1 MLAVF
6 KKVFLFFYFCDIENG
21 LGLTITIVNM
31 HYKKKLKRSYSPRY
45 VEKKSLFSEKE
56 IIFCNAGKAKA
67 LKISSRAQLIG
78 IVILA
83 LVSIWGAHAYHVY
96 HKSDRIIYKK
106 DMELVRT
113 KTAYE
118 DLMGDFMAIQRNI
131 DEVLSSSKNK
141 EIETYKKKAMIV
153 EDKIK
158 QVSSKK
164 GWDEKTVNDK
174 IDLNEAML
182 QRDLAAAERDAL
194 REQLADME
202 EAVKNIKRAELE
214 VFKKVET
221 IASKEVDKI
230 KSAFSQVNG
239 ALKAQGTYFNP
250 LANSK
255 KRESKGGVFEKDS
268 SIELRDKEIIEKIS
282 SIYKAVDDVE
292 YYREVAKAVPFGKPV
307 WSYWVTSKFG
317 VRSDPFNKKVAGHK
331 GVDLAARMGNK
342 IRIMAKGRVVK
353 TEHSNKGYGN
363 LVVVDHG
370 NGFSTKYA
378 HLSKIYV
385 KEGDNL
391 NINDAVG
398 EVGSTGRSTGPH
410 LHYEV
415 LYQGRPVDPMPFIQA
430 KLS

>member
-1 MLAVF
+1 
-6 KKVFLFFYFCDIENG
+6 
-21 LGLTITIVNM
+21 M
-31 HYKKKLKRSYSPRY
+31 HYKKQLKHSYSPHY
-45 VEKKSLFSEKE
+45 AEKKSLFSEKE
-56 IIFCNAGKAKA
+56 IIFRSAGKARA
-67 LKISSRAQLIG
+67 VKISSKTQLFGTI
-78 IVILA
+78 A
-83 LVSIWGAHAYHVY
+83 LVLMSVWGAHAYHVY

-113 KTAYE
+113 KNAYE

-158 QVSSKK
+158 QISSQK
-164 GWDEKTVNDK
+164 GWDEKAVNEK

-194 REQLADME
+194 RDQLSEME

-239 ALKAQGTYFNP
+239 ALKAQGVYFNP

-255 KRESKGGVFEKDS
+255 KRDAKGGLFDKDS
-268 SIELRDKEIIEKIS
+268 SIELRDKEIINKIS
-282 SIYKAVDDVE
+282 NIYKAVDDVE

-307 WSYWVTSKFG
+307 WSYWVSSKFG
-317 VRSDPFNKKVAGHK
+317 ARSDPFNRKVTGHK

-353 TEHSNKGYGN
+353 TEHSSKGYGN

-378 HLSKIYV
+378 HLSKVYV
-385 KEGDNL
+385 KEGEHL
-391 NINDAVG
+391 NVNDAIG

>member
-1 MLAVF
+1 M
-6 KKVFLFFYFCDIENG
+6 K
-21 LGLTITIVNM
+21 
-31 HYKKKLKRSYSPRY
+31 YKKKLKRAYSPHY
-45 VEKKSLFSEKE
+45 AEKKSLFSEKE
-56 IIFCNAGKAKA
+56 IIFRSSGKARA
-67 LKISSRAQLIG
+67 VKISSRSQLIG
-78 IVILA
+78 TVVLILLA
-83 LVSIWGAHAYHVY
+83 IWGAHAYHIY

-106 DMELVRT
+106 DMELVRA
-113 KTAYE
+113 KNAYE

-158 QVSSKK
+158 QISSSK
-164 GWDEKTVNDK
+164 GWNEKTVNEKAD
-174 IDLNEAML
+174 INEALL

-194 REQLADME
+194 KEQLAEME
-202 EAVKNIKRAELE
+202 DAVQNIKKAELE
-214 VFKKVET
+214 VFKKVEA

-230 KSAFSQVNG
+230 KSAFSQANG
-239 ALKAQGTYFNP
+239 ALKAQGVYFNP
-250 LANSK
+250 LANSG
-255 KRESKGGVFEKDS
+255 KRDSKGGLFEKDS
-268 SIELRDKEIIEKIS
+268 SIELRDKEIIERIS
-282 SIYKAVDDVE
+282 NIYKAVDDVE

-307 WSYWVTSKFG
+307 WSYWVSSKFG
-317 VRSDPFNKKVAGHK
+317 ARSDPFNRKVTGHK

-342 IRIMAKGRVVK
+342 IRIMAKGRVIK

-370 NGFSTKYA
+370 NGFKTKYA

-415 LYQGRPVDPMPFIQA
+415 LYQGKPVDPMPFIQA

>member
-1 MLAVF
+1 
-6 KKVFLFFYFCDIENG
+6 
-21 LGLTITIVNM
+21 M
-31 HYKKKLKRSYSPRY
+31 HYKKQLKHSYSPHYAER
-45 VEKKSLFSEKE
+45 KSLFSEKE
-56 IIFCNAGKAKA
+56 IIFRSAGKAKA
-67 LKISSRAQLIG
+67 VKISSKAQLFGTI
-78 IVILA
+78 A
-83 LVSIWGAHAYHVY
+83 LVLLSVWGAHAYHVY

-113 KTAYE
+113 KNAYE

-158 QVSSKK
+158 QISSQK
-164 GWDEKTVNDK
+164 GWDEKAVNEK

-194 REQLADME
+194 RDQLSEME

-230 KSAFSQVNG
+230 KSAFSQING

-255 KRESKGGVFEKDS
+255 KRDAKGGLFEKDS
-268 SIELRDKEIIEKIS
+268 SIELRDREIIEKIS
-282 SIYKAVDDVE
+282 NIYKTVDDVE

-307 WSYWVTSKFG
+307 WSYWISSKFG
-317 VRSDPFNKKVAGHK
+317 ARSDPFNRKVTGHK

-353 TEHSNKGYGN
+353 TEHSSKGYGN

-385 KEGDNL
+385 KEGEHL
-391 NINDAVG
+391 NINDAIG